1 MIFSCKYSSPLIA
14 VFIAIS
20 FLTPN
25 HWHGTLWAGPRVQ
38 ESESDD
44 WSFGPNLIGNS
55 SAEAVATADGTP
67 QAWQVNT
74 WSGQPVFELEES
86 FGRSGKKC
94 FKIHSDVGA
103 DASWSFRAEL
113 KRNTDYRLS
122 AWVKTENIE
131 KGGLGALM
139 NLHELQMEGKAQ
151 ALKGTHDWELLSTDF
166 NSGNHE
172 SLLINLLFGGWGQ
185 ATGTAW
191 FDDVELREIKKPAE
205 PVLSEDEAL
214 VLFES
219 KVKPLLEKHCFEC
232 HGGGEK
238 IRAEFVMT
246 NRDDLL
252 AGGESG
258 EALDMDA
265 LDESLLLEVINY
277 DSYEM
282 PPSGQLPDEDI
293 KAITQWVM
301 AGAPWKG
308 EGFKPDRD
316 AHDAGGPPEVNE
328 QTKQWWSYQPV
339 KRPAVPEVAND
350 WSGHPIDQ
358 FIYEKL
364 NAKGLEP
371 SPPVD
376 RRQLVRRVFYDLTG
390 LPPTQQEIDE
400 FLADDSDDAYA
411 KLIERLLASPH
422 YGEKWGRHWLDVV
435 RYAESNSYERDGT
448 KPFVWRYRDY
458 VIRSFNDDKPY
469 DMFLMEQLAGDE
481 MNEVTPDRVIAT
493 GYYRLGLWDDE
504 PVDRKQAWFDDM
516 DDVLAT
522 TSQGMLGMTINCARC
537 HDHKID
543 PIPTADYYRLLAFF
557 RNVKRYGIRGH
568 DTVKAA
574 SVRVIASKEVQ
585 EKHRLE
591 SDNYRAQVEANKQ
604 ALEAIEVVVKE
615 DFIPVEH
622 EEFRSEMNRV
632 PLVKKRA
639 GGVITQEQADQYA
652 ELFAEMK
659 RLRRN
664 PPRSLEEAL
673 CVKEEGT
680 QAKETFIQI
689 RGNANA
695 QGKPVEPGFPS
706 VLSPPEP
713 EIEIPAE
720 GLSTGRRMALAR
732 WITDPAN
739 PLTARVMV
747 NRIWQHHFGRGIVRS
762 TSDFGFQGTLPTH
775 PELLDW
781 LASEFVERDW
791 SIKAMHR
798 LIMTSAAYQMAS
810 TLQQKAYDVDPTND
824 LFWRFN
830 MRRLTAEEIRDS
842 ILAVNGA
849 LNKEKMFGPSI
860 YPIIPK
866 EVLQGQSR
874 PGENWGRSSPED
886 LNRRSIYVHIKRS
899 LPVPILASFDV
910 ADPDTPCP
918 VRFNTVQPT
927 QALGMINSDFLNRQA
942 KVFAD
947 SVVEQ
952 APEDLATQIDLV
964 LSLVTQRDPSADEI
978 ERGMAFVQ
986 QVMDDDRVDVNEAIR
1001 QFCLIALNLNEFLF
1015 LD

>member
-1 MIFSCKYSSPLIA
+1 MIFSFKIINPWIA
-14 VFIAIS
+14 VFILLAFS
-20 FLTPN
+20 MPN
-25 HWHGTLWAGPRVQ
+25 PWQSQLWTSPWYQ
-38 ESESDD
+38 DSESEE
-44 WSFGPNLIGNS
+44 WSFGPNLISNP
-55 SAEAVATADGTP
+55 SAE
-67 QAWQVNT
+67 QAEGSPDKPESWEVNT
-74 WSGQPVFELEES
+74 WSGQPTFELEKA
-86 FGRSGKKC
+86 FGRSGANC
-94 FKIHSDVGA
+94 FKIHSEVGA
-103 DASWSFRAEL
+103 DASWSFRTKL

-122 AWVKTENIE
+122 AWVKTENVE
-131 KGGLGALM
+131 KGGMGALM
-139 NLHELQMEGKAQ
+139 NLHELQMEGKAP
-151 ALKGTHDWELLSTDF
+151 ALKGTHDWQLVVTDF
-166 NSGNHE
+166 NSGSHE
-172 SLLINLLFGGWGQ
+172 SLLVNLLFGGWGQ

-205 PVLSEDEAL
+205 PVLTEEEAL
-214 VLFES
+214 ILFEA

-232 HGGGEK
+232 HGGGDK
-238 IRAEFVMT
+238 IRAEFVIT
-246 NRDDLL
+246 NREDLI

-258 EALDMDA
+258 AALDMDA

-277 DSYEM
+277 DGYEM
-282 PPSGQLPDEDI
+282 PPSGQLPAEDI
-293 KAITQWVM
+293 NAITQWVM

-316 AHDAGGPPEVNE
+316 AHDAGGPPPVNE

-339 KRPAVPEVAND
+339 KRPALPEVDND
-350 WSGHPIDQ
+350 WSSHPIDQ

-364 NAKGLEP
+364 SAKGLQP

-390 LPPTQQEIDE
+390 LPPTQQEVDE

-458 VIRSFNDDKPY
+458 VIRSFNEDKPY

-543 PIPTADYYRLLAFF
+543 PVPTEDYYRLLAFF

-639 GGVITQEQADQYA
+639 GGVITQEQADEYA
-652 ELFAEMK
+652 DLFSEMK

-695 QGKPVEPGFPS
+695 EGKRVEPGFPS

-762 TSDFGFQGTLPTH
+762 ASDFGFQGTLPTH

-798 LIMTSAAYQMAS
+798 LIMNSAAYQMAS
-810 TLQQKAYDVDPTND
+810 TLNPKAYEVDPTND

-849 LNKEKMFGPSI
+849 LNRDKMYGPSI

-886 LNRRSIYVHIKRS
+886 LNRRSVYVHIKRS
-899 LPVPILASFDV
+899 LPVPFLASFDV

-947 SVVEQ
+947 SVMEQ
-952 APEDLATQIDLV
+952 APEDLTTQVELV
-964 LSLVTQRDPSADEI
+964 LALVTQRAPTSAEV
-978 ERGMAFVQ
+978 ERGVTFVK
-986 QVMDDDRVDVNEAIR
+986 QVMADDRVDVNEAVR